1 MITIVKEVL
10 ALLHPQIFPALRIA
24 DIISV
29 RHRQPSVAKCLINA
43 SPSLAAATTQG
54 MASLAFPPAEP
65 IKGHDSSVVIIFL
78 KADVCH

>member
-1 MITIVKEVL
+1 M
-10 ALLHPQIFPALRIA
+10 LLPAWLL
-24 DIISV
+24 
-29 RHRQPSVAKCLINA
+29 QPPRAAEL
-43 SPSLAAATTQG
+43 PSQG